1 MGVTAWI
8 DIFNKKWTDIP
19 LISNIRNVFN
29 IEELHDYDWSLVYH
43 FLLIQTFR
51 KNCFRCIETG

>member
-1 MGVTAWI
+1 MGITAWI
-8 DIFNKKWTDIP
+8 DIFNKKWTDVP

-29 IEELHDYDWSLVYH
+29 IEKLHDYDWSLVYH
-43 FLLIQTFR
+43 CLLIQAFR